1 MQLKEYQDRAVNDKE
16 SRHAQPGRGDRKAVR
31 PGKPQRNFTDSA
43 KKNPPPWRFSPGG
56 GYPRYILQAARLLF
70 CLFFINLFI
79 NKRL

>member
-43 KKNPPPWRFSPGG
+43 KKIPHPGVSAQVGDIPDISCRLPACYSVCFS
-56 GYPRYILQAARLLF
+56 
-70 CLFFINLFI
+70 
-79 NKRL
+79 